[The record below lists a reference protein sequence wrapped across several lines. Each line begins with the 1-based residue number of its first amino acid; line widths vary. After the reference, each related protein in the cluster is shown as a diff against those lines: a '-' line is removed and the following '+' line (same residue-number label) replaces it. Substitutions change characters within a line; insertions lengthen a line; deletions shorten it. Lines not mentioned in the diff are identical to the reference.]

1 MNINQEIEKYVIH
14 LKFKE
19 HNGSGVVLKPF
30 EGSDYCYIFT
40 AKHTFEFE
48 DKYGIKIFISPLDNL
63 ADFKITTYPFK
74 QFKINSIVKIAEL
87 NTTDLLILCIQN
99 HNYSFWNDIKPM
111 NVFSVDLDK
120 NKNYIVAGFPAIN
133 SHNKIEF
140 YNSNFVKR
148 NSDYTIE
155 VYSKKPLATAE
166 TTEIDTNSGISG
178 GGLFVM
184 GNNNQLYLAGIEIEY
199 EPIQKLKC
207 INLVEII
214 DIINQKLPNK
224 IKIGGYPILD
234 EYNLFD
240 IKFDLSTIT
249 KELEN
254 DYIREV
260 KDKSIEFVRDKD
272 NDINKKLNKEYQDL
286 VKKMSD
292 IANSYL
298 YRGALFNGTYNQL
311 ATNNFK
317 RAIRLNSE
325 LEVYLKEAKYIRNR
339 ANYKGIE
346 EKEKRENQL
355 NIYMLEDKIENEKD
369 KETLKGLYLNLLFFL
384 QRDEAL
390 YQKDITKYMKK
401 LIDLYI
407 ETADFQEA
415 ERILGNYNS
424 NKFLDRGYIKQKLF
438 EIYLYPKYLDT
449 TKLSKK
455 EYGEKLIDL
464 LEMFEF
470 ASKEYSQILQ
480 KLKGLNIFD
489 DYIFDLKEKLVKS
502 ERKFDIYEKNIQTLS
517 YTVKDMKMDAKKNNK
532 TNKILHFTIY
542 FILGILAL
550 TDDAL
555 IQGLNTLF
563 EWFKAVELWNK

>member
-48 DKYGIKIFISPLDNL
+48 DKYGIKTFISPLDNL